1 MTGAIVTQSGQMPF
15 PTMAGPGAAESS
27 GGDFKEVF
35 QVVADKPECAAEV
48 SKSEK
53 TSVPR
58 TRVEKDSSKNFREDK
73 LETGTVTNKTEDEL
87 SKEDM
92 EAVMSCL
99 QELKEE
105 IMATL
110 SVSEEEL
117 EQMMDSLG
125 ISDADL
131 FSQAGISELILGFAG
146 AESVVDL
153 LTNEEA
159 YDMLTQLTDFAEDLI
174 GNLEED
180 FQISKEDLENL
191 LKELSGE
198 ATEEADVLETKQ
210 IMSESSSDEEMVL
223 HTETEVSEITK
234 EPIRE
239 NEGETNSETGE
250 RQMFGGVTNG
260 ANAIHVTNSSNAV
273 TAFQD
278 ALGMQD
284 MSTQEIYDQ
293 IAEYMRSNI
302 SADTSEVEMQ
312 LNPENLGK
320 LNIHL
325 TSKQGE
331 VSAHFI
337 AQNEV
342 VKAVLE
348 TQMLQL
354 KEQFEQQGMKVDAI
368 EVTVAS
374 YSFDQG
380 MNEEQGDG
388 TREANAARKTVI
400 RRLNLNEDLTEEML
414 SEEEQIA
421 VEMMTANGNT
431 VDFKA

>member
-35 QVVADKPECAAEV
+35 QVVADKPECEAEV

-53 TSVPR
+53 PSVPR

-239 NEGETNSETGE
+239 NEGETNPEAGE

-260 ANAIHVTNSSNAV
+260 ANTINVTNSSNAV

-388 TREANAARKTVI
+388 TREANVARKTVI

>member
-58 TRVEKDSSKNFREDK
+58 TRVEKDSSKNFREDQ

-159 YDMLTQLTDFAEDLI
+159 YDMLTQLTDFAEELI

-210 IMSESSSDEEMVL
+210 IMSENSSDEEMVL

-239 NEGETNSETGE
+239 NEGETNPETSE

-260 ANAIHVTNSSNAV
+260 ANTIHVTNSSNAV

-388 TREANAARKTVI
+388 TREANVARKTVI

>member
-159 YDMLTQLTDFAEDLI
+159 YDMLTQLTDFAENLI

-210 IMSESSSDEEMVL
+210 IMSESSSDEEMAL

-239 NEGETNSETGE
+239 NEGETNPETGE

-260 ANAIHVTNSSNAV
+260 ANTIHVTNSSNAV